1 MTNVNSNP
9 EFVVRLKDYSMLYV
23 DCEAGYAAE
32 LSDYFSFFVP
42 GYKFMPQYKNRVW
55 DGKIKLF
62 NRMNGELP
70 AGLYAYLIKFAIER
84 SYSVDTEESDFG
96 FPFRQLNLFNI
107 YLIYL
112 LTKRFHFSLE
122 ITNTMPLKQP

>member
-1 MTNVNSNP
+1 
-9 EFVVRLKDYSMLYV
+9 MLYV
-23 DCEAGYAAE
+23 DCEAGHAAE
-32 LSDYFSFFVP
+32 LSDYFSFYVP
-42 GYKFMPQYKNRVW
+42 GYKFMPAYKNKVW

-62 NRMNGELP
+62 NRMNGELI
-70 AGLYAYLIKFAIER
+70 LLTQKSLIL
-84 SYSVDTEESDFG
+84 DFR
-96 FPFRQLNLFNI
+96 FRLLNLFNI